1 MKMNAIIQRIAKQH
15 GVTPTEVEKQ
25 MQFAIQ
31 EAMKSTDPVAQAHW
45 KKISPDGNAPT
56 IEDFLI
62 YITKQLH

>member
-31 EAMKSTDPVAQAHW
+31 EAMKSTNPVAQAHW
-45 KKISPDGNAPT
+45 KKSLLMGMRQPLKT
-56 IEDFLI
+56 F
-62 YITKQLH
+62 